1 VEHHSWKIKMSA
13 PSPAN
18 PLLLSKLRIPRARP
32 EIVARP
38 RIAAL
43 LDSAAQ
49 RKLTLLC
56 APPGAGKTTALSEW
70 AQHCSAPIAWLTLA
84 DSDNLLEDF
93 LSYLAAALERA
104 VPGCSASAMS
114 LLHAPAPLDEKAFTA
129 ALLNDLDALTA
140 PLILV
145 LDDFHLLHNQIAQA
159 VVNELVE
166 HMPPAFHLV
175 IATRS
180 DPPLPLARLRARGEL
195 TELRAADLRFTT
207 QEAAAFLNEVM
218 HLGLAP
224 QEVEALESRTEGWI
238 AGLQLA
244 ALSMR
249 GRKDV
254 ASFIR
259 AFTGSHRFVL
269 DYLVEE
275 VLIRQPEPVQ
285 SFLLQTS
292 ILDRLCGALC
302 DAILAAQEEKPDER
316 AVGDPS
322 RATPA
327 ADEAPSNSQSI
338 LTDLER
344 SNLFIEPL
352 DDERRWFR
360 YHRLFA
366 DLLRYRL
373 EQSYPVE
380 HIRRLHL
387 RAAVWLERH
396 DLLEEAISH
405 YIAGGDDESA
415 ARLVSTRNQEWLKLG
430 QANRLIGWLDS
441 LPARLR
447 EVNPSLHL
455 HMCWAMISTGR
466 FQQMEAHLR
475 AAEEGFER
483 LRAAGRLSEDEIKEF
498 RLDLISSRA
507 ILASTQGDLDAVIT
521 FSEEALSG
529 LPEDNP
535 WRATIGMGLAVAHLW
550 KGNIRLAD
558 EALLETI
565 RAGKRY
571 QLGSIYL
578 AALANHADMTVEQGR
593 LHEAYDIYQDVVRES
608 TQPNGGLSP
617 LACLGYIGM
626 ANLHA
631 EWGEAE
637 KALEL
642 VMRGQELAEQWGN
655 ADIRLLTYGT
665 LARVR
670 ALLNDEAGAM
680 AAVEAASGLVS
691 GPPQNPLTRS
701 VFEAVRLHVW
711 MNLGHLKRALE
722 WLDAH
727 PVAPE
732 NRPALVYPDEYLARA
747 RASLLRGE
755 TERIPSLLAALERME
770 GEVREAGRNRCALDM
785 LALQAAAWW
794 ALGRK
799 TEALTTLRRAL
810 GEAQAEGY
818 LRLFADKGALLAAPL
833 RELAAIGPLSAYAMR
848 ILEAMVERAEIAVG
862 EKHRPNFPALSE
874 RELEVLRL
882 VASGLGNRAIAERLV
897 LSPGTVK
904 RHLHNIME
912 KLDAANRTEAV
923 ARARALELL

>member
-1 VEHHSWKIKMSA
+1 MSA
-13 PSPAN
+13 SSPAS

-38 RIAAL
+38 RISVL
-43 LDSAAQ
+43 LDTALQ
-49 RKLTLLC
+49 HKLTLLC

-70 AQHCSAPIAWLTLA
+70 AQHCPAPIAWLTVEE
-84 DSDNLLEDF
+84 SDNLLEDF
-93 LSYLAAALERA
+93 LSYLAAALDRV
-104 VPGCSASAMS
+104 VPGCGAAAMS
-114 LLHAPAPLDEKAFTA
+114 LLRSPAPLDEKAFTA
-129 ALLNDLDALTA
+129 ALLNDLDALTT

-145 LDDFHLLHNQIAQA
+145 LDDFHLLRNQTAQDI
-159 VVNELVE
+159 VNELIE

-218 HLGLAP
+218 HLGLSP

-254 ASFIR
+254 ASFIQ
-259 AFTGSHRFVL
+259 AFTGSHHFVL

-275 VLIRQPEPVQ
+275 VLNRQSQQVQ

-302 DAILAAQEEKPDER
+302 DAILAPQEAKPDEG
-316 AVGDPS
+316 AESGAS
-322 RATPA
+322 RAPTAGEIPL
-327 ADEAPSNSQSI
+327 NSQAI
-338 LTDLER
+338 LSDLER
-344 SNLFIEPL
+344 ANLFIESL

-360 YHRLFA
+360 YHGLFA

-373 EQSYPVE
+373 EQSYPGE

-387 RAAVWLERH
+387 RTAVWLEQH
-396 DLLEEAISH
+396 DLLEEAVSH
-405 YIAGGDDESA
+405 YLAGGDEVSA
-415 ARLVSTRNQEWLKLG
+415 ARLVSSRDQQWLKLG
-430 QANRLIGWLDS
+430 QASRLIGWLDS

-447 EVNPSLHL
+447 EINPNLHL

-466 FQQMEAHLR
+466 FQQIEAHLR

-521 FSEEALSG
+521 YSKEALSG
-529 LPEDNP
+529 LPEDKP
-535 WRATIGMGLAVAHLW
+535 WRATIGMGLAVAYLW
-550 KGNIRLAD
+550 KGSIRQAD

-565 RAGKRY
+565 RTGKRY

-578 AALANHADMTVEQGR
+578 AALANHADMTLEQGR

-608 TQPNGGLSP
+608 AQLNGSHSP
-617 LACLGYIGM
+617 LACLGFIGM

-655 ADIRLLTYGT
+655 ADIRLLAYGT
-665 LARVR
+665 LARVH

-680 AAVEAASGLVS
+680 AALEAANGLVS

-701 VFEAVRLHVW
+701 VFEANRLHIW

-722 WLDAH
+722 WIDTH
-727 PVAPE
+727 HVTPE
-732 NRPALVYPDEYLARA
+732 THPALVYPDEYLARA
-747 RASLLRGE
+747 RALLLRGE
-755 TERIPSLLAALERME
+755 TEKIPTLLTTLERME
-770 GEVREAGRNRCALDM
+770 VEVREAGRHRCALDM

-799 TEALTTLRRAL
+799 MEALTTLRRAL
-810 GEAQAEGY
+810 REAQAEGY

-833 RELAAIGPLSAYAMR
+833 RELAAVGPFTAYATR
-848 ILEAMVERAEIAVG
+848 ILEAMGERAEIAAG
-862 EKHRPNFPALSE
+862 EKPRPNYPALSE

-882 VASGLGNRAIAERLV
+882 VASGLGNHAIAERLV